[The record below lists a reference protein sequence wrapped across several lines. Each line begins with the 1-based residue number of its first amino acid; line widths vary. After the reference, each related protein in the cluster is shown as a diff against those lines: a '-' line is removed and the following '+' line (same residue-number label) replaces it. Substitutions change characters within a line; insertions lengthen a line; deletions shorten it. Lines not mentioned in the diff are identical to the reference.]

1 MSQAPR
7 FWHHPNVLASVLS
20 PLSQLYWLVAR
31 QRMRRCTA
39 ERLPVPVICVGNNT
53 VGGTGKTPMVLA
65 CAEILRAQG
74 KQPHVI
80 SRGYKGSY
88 SGTLRVDAQRHS
100 AQEVGD
106 EPLLI
111 ARHVPCWVSAKRIDA
126 ACAAIADGA
135 DVILMDDGMQNPTL
149 QKDMSL
155 MVVDGGYGFG
165 NRKMLPAGP
174 CREPL
179 GESLLKA
186 QALVVMGEATHPD
199 VQLLLQDHS
208 AALHAKM
215 VAQKALPEG
224 PLLAFA
230 GIGRPEKFFDMLRIM
245 GAALSDTVSFPDHHP
260 FSEKELQ
267 DLLQNAAQHEATLV
281 TTEKDWLR
289 LSADWRERINF
300 VEVKA
305 EISPQASFEM
315 LLKAAT
321 ERSA

>member
-7 FWHHPNVLASVLS
+7 FWHQPNMLATMLS
-20 PLSQLYWLVAR
+20 PLSQIYWLLVQMR
-31 QRMRRCTA
+31 LRRCRPQ
-39 ERLPVPVICVGNNT
+39 RLPIPVICVGNNT

-65 CAEILRAQG
+65 CADILRAQG

-88 SGTLRVDAQRHS
+88 SGTVRVDAQRHS
-100 AQEVGD
+100 AHEVGD

-126 ACAAIADGA
+126 ACAAIEDGA

-149 QKDMSL
+149 QKDMSIL
-155 MVVDGGYGFG
+155 VVDGGYGFG

-174 CREPL
+174 CRERL

-186 QALVVMGEATHPD
+186 QALVVMGDATHPD

-208 AALHAKM
+208 AAFHAKM
-215 VAQKALPEG
+215 VAQNALPEG
-224 PLLAFA
+224 PIVAFA
-230 GIGRPEKFFDMLRIM
+230 GIGRPEKFFEMLRAM
-245 GAALSDTVSFPDHHP
+245 GATLADEISFPDHHL

-267 DLLQNAAQHEATLV
+267 HLAQKAAQHHATLV

-289 LSADWRERINF
+289 LSADWRERIESI
-300 VEVKA
+300 EVKA
-305 EISPQASFEM
+305 EISPKASLEI

-321 ERSA
+321 ERGA

>member
-1 MSQAPR
+1 
-7 FWHHPNVLASVLS
+7 
-20 PLSQLYWLVAR
+20 
-31 QRMRRCTA
+31 
-39 ERLPVPVICVGNNT
+39 
-53 VGGTGKTPMVLA
+53 MVLA

-74 KQPHVI
+74 KNPHVI
-80 SRGYKGSY
+80 SRGYKGRY
-88 SGTLRVDAQRHS
+88 SGTVRVDAAHHS

-126 ACAAIADGA
+126 ACAAMADGA

-149 QKDMSL
+149 HKDMSI

-179 GESLLKA
+179 SVSLLKA
-186 QALVVMGEATHPD
+186 QALVVMGDATHTD
-199 VQLLLQDHS
+199 AQLLLQDHN
-208 AALHAKM
+208 AAFNAQM
-215 VAQKALPEG
+215 VAQTALPEG

-230 GIGRPEKFFDMLRIM
+230 GIGRPQKFFDMLRAM
-245 GAALSDTVSFPDHHP
+245 GAPLSDTVSFPDHHI

-267 DLLQNAAQHEATLV
+267 NLAQNAAQHKATLL

-289 LSADWRERINF
+289 LSDAWRERINY

-305 EISPQASFEM
+305 EITPKAAFET

-321 ERSA
+321 EPKP